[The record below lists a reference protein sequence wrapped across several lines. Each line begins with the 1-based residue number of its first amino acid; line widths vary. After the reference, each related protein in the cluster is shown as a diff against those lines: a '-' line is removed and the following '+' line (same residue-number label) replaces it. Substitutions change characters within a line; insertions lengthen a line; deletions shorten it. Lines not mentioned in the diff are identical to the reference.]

1 MSAQVRAQKAANES
15 NEKIAAQTNEL
26 QKELA
31 QQANDLNYRMFQ
43 EQNQWNLDQWN
54 RENEYN
60 SPSAQVE
67 RYLEAGINPIW
78 AISGGNPG
86 NAGEVGSAQW
96 SGATMADLERPTIM
110 PEDPTGT
117 INQILQ
123 ASQNFTAL
131 GQGFADLALKQED
144 VSTRRSAQVSRS
156 ALDFAAAAHQRGAA
170 VGQELA
176 NQWSL
181 QTFDVRS
188 RQETWKLFVLESQ
201 VRNLDT
207 GSDEHKA
214 KTSQIDALK
223 LFINEQTTAVIE
235 GIKQR
240 DRELD
245 IMSRNASVNELNAK
259 TRQGELSLADERF
272 SAEIK
277 KWNNDALMQYL
288 YKFGR
293 TIKGSLSASVG
304 LEGLGVSGSAGVQE
318 TTPADIQKLKECGIE
333 VLTRYAQNPTPESQK
348 QAKEA
353 ASIIQV
359 IQDMQLN
366 RFVQPVDALF
376 NSSTSPV
383 LNTSEY

>member
-1 MSAQVRAQKAANES
+1 MSAQVRAQKAANQS
-15 NEKIAAQTNEL
+15 NEKIAAQTNDL
-26 QKELA
+26 QRELA

-60 SPSAQVE
+60 SPSAQVQ
-67 RYLEAGINPIW
+67 RYIEAGINPIW
-78 AISGGNPG
+78 AIAGGNPG
-86 NAGEVGSAQW
+86 NASQVGSAQW
-96 SGATMADLERPTIM
+96 SGAEMADLERPTIM

-144 VSTRRSAQVSRS
+144 VSTRRSAQISRS

-170 VGQELA
+170 VGQELE
-176 NQWSL
+176 NKWSL

-188 RQETWKLFVLESQ
+188 RQETQKLFNLESQ
-201 VRNLDT
+201 QRNLDT
-207 GSDEHKA
+207 STEEHKA
-214 KTSQIDALK
+214 KTAQIDALK
-223 LFINEQTTAVIE
+223 SLINEQTMSVIE

-245 IMSRNASVNELNAK
+245 IMSRNASANELNAK
-259 TRQGELSLADERF
+259 SRQGELSLADERF
-272 SAEIK
+272 AAEIK

-293 TIKGSLSASVG
+293 TVKVGMSAKVG
-304 LEGLGVSGSAGVQE
+304 LEGLAVSGSGGMQE
-318 TTPADIQKLKECGIE
+318 TTPADIQKLKACGIE
-333 VLTRYAQNPTPESQK
+333 IITRYGENPTPDSQK
-348 QAKEA
+348 QAEEA
-353 ASIIQV
+353 ASLIQA
-359 IQDMQLN
+359 IQDIQQS